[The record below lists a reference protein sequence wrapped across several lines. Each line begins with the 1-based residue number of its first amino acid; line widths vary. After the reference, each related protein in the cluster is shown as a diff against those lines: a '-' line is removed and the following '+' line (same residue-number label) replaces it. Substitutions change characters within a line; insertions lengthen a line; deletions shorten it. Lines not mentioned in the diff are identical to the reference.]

1 MKNNKFL
8 KVGAAALGAIAL
20 TVALG
25 VNHSQ
30 ANTHN
35 QVQKPDNL
43 IEMTEN
49 NPNKFVTITVE
60 DVEATKEMPAG
71 TVKQVTYKGQ
81 IIGEIRQHEK
91 TQQINSNLSAEQTVK
106 LFHELQ
112 KTGQGEHLTLS
123 DGIPNNPQYKNIV
136 FDLGK
141 ETKTYTSDVERIV
154 LAASLSYRNDTVAAT
169 PKKEDVMKSI
179 KAAREKY
186 TDQHTMGSRYAPNAG

>member
-25 VNHSQ
+25 INHSEAQ
-30 ANTHN
+30 NHQ
-35 QVQKPDNL
+35 QVQKPDH
-43 IEMTEN
+43 IVEMTEN
-49 NPNKFVTITVE
+49 NPNKFVTISVE
-60 DVEATKEMPAG
+60 DVEASKEMPAG
-71 TVKQVTYKGQ
+71 TVKEVTYKGK

-91 TQQINSNLSAEQTVK
+91 TQQINSNLSAEETVK

-112 KTGQGEHLTLS
+112 KNGQGEHLTLS
-123 DGIPNNPQYKNIV
+123 DGIPNNPEYKNIV

-141 ETKTYTSDVERIV
+141 PTKTYTSDVERIV
-154 LAASLSYRNDTVAAT
+154 LASSLAYRQDTVASI
-169 PKKEDVMKSI
+169 PNKEDVAKNI

-186 TDQHTMGSRYAPNAG
+186 RQQHTMGYNYTPNAG